1 MKPLCGD
8 LTFAE
13 AYARTG
19 RLVNLSTSTPSLGP
33 TLRLEP

>member
-19 RLVNLSTSTPSLGP
+19 QLVNLSTSTPSLGS
-33 TLRLEP
+33 TRLL